1 MAMFIK
7 LRLSIVAVIAVLAGM
22 LAVVPAQEAVAAPA
36 ARGSNVIYDST
47 VTPRPGNLPSV
58 GAEAYSFTEFGDEVS
73 FAAGSRQLQRVT
85 VTLSSWGCE
94 AGHWYT
100 SDCVTSPGAKF
111 AIPITFNVYSPGANN
126 TAGALL
132 GSRTQ
137 TFQVP
142 YRPSSDNVR
151 CTGGRWFDGPQGCFN
166 GLAANITFNFSSQQ
180 LALPDTAVFG
190 ITYNTSHYGPHP
202 IGQSPACYSSSAGCP
217 YDSLNIG
224 LAPVVKVGSKPFP
237 NTVYQNAVFAGDYC
251 DNGLAGVGTMRLDS
265 PTVACWAG
273 YVPAVKFVASGDNND
288 GNGNSGDNNG
298 DGGDSGGA

>member
-1 MAMFIK
+1 VKRI
-7 LRLSIVAVIAVLAGM
+7 LLVVVAVAVA
-22 LAVVPAQEAVAAPA
+22 LAVASPA
-36 ARGSNVIYDST
+36 ALAAGGGKVIYDST
-47 VTPRPGNLPSV
+47 VTPKPANLPSV
-58 GAEAYSFTEFGDEVS
+58 GAEAYSFTEFGDEVT

-85 VTLSSWGCE
+85 VTLSSWGCQ
-94 AGHWYT
+94 AGHWYS

-111 AIPITFNVYSPGANN
+111 AISITFNIYSPGPSN

-151 CTGGRWFDGPQGCFN
+151 CTGGRWFAGAQGCFN
-166 GLAANITFNFSSQQ
+166 GLAANITFNFSSQH
-180 LALPDTAVFG
+180 LVLPDTAVFG
-190 ITYNTSHYGPHP
+190 ITYDTSHYGPHP
-202 IGQSPACYSSSAGCP
+202 IGQAAACYTSSAGCP

-237 NTVYQNAVFAGDYC
+237 NTVYQNAVFEADYC
-251 DNGLAGVGTMRLDS
+251 DNPLGVAGVMRLDS

-273 YVPAVKFVASGDNND
+273 FVPAVKFVAAGGDNND
-288 GNGNSGDNNG
+288 GNDNS
-298 DGGDSGGA
+298 GGDSGGDNGDGGE